1 MLALLRDGVDRREP
15 GFFISASAE
24 PASAVN

>member
-1 MLALLRDGVDRREP
+1 MLAALRDGVDRREP
-15 GFFISASAE
+15 GFFTSASAE